1 MLIVGWLGSERGMRS
16 HSDSLL
22 WARSLRSTQEN
33 RANNSQALNG
43 THTAASALI
52 RFQRH
57 RAGGQRRP
65 AGPPR
70 ARRSRSHFWAH
81 LAADS
86 FTPLVTALERARREH
101 RPRSAWTD
109 DPGTTLIVSGSM
121 SLIFVQAA
129 AQRIE
134 ASFTR
139 KLLPY
144 SSVRA
149 FPRHRLPAA
158 AGRCCDSTWLDV

>member
-1 MLIVGWLGSERGMRS
+1 MEVAPEVDDM
-16 HSDSLL
+16 
-22 WARSLRSTQEN
+22 
-33 RANNSQALNG
+33 QA
-43 THTAASALI
+43 HHAYY
-52 RFQRH
+52 QRH
-57 RAGGQRRP
+57 DPSTYYAYI
-65 AGPPR
+65 AL
-70 ARRSRSHFWAH
+70 FFKWAH

-86 FTPLVTALERARREH
+86 FTPLERARREH

-139 KLLPY
+139 KSRPY
-144 SSVRA
+144 SSLRE
-149 FPRHRLPAA
+149 FHRHRLPAA
-158 AGRCCDSTWLDV
+158 AGRCCAS